1 MEIIDQIRQVANI
14 VDIASQYT
22 TLKRRGKKYVGL
34 CPFHS
39 EKDPSFTVDEEKQL
53 FHCFG
58 CGAGGDVFT
67 LVMEKE
73 NLSFP
78 EAMRSLAQRYNLTIP
93 QKSRLSPQLAKLE
106 EQIFKVN
113 ENALAFFRKN
123 LFRTAEGERA
133 LHYLKKR
140 AITDQIAQELKIGYA
155 LNSWNSLVSFFEGK
169 GEEAKILEKAGLVL
183 YNEKKNS
190 YYDRFRGRIIFPIF
204 SLTGKVVAFGG
215 RTIFDEEPKYLNSPD
230 TPVYSKGKLLY
241 GLNLCKES
249 IRGEGTAIIVEGYTD
264 FLALYQA
271 GIKNVAA
278 SLGTSL
284 TPDQVSLAQ
293 RFAPRMIISYDGD
306 AAGRN
311 AALRAIPICFER
323 GAEVRVLTLPSE
335 VDPDN
340 FIKEHGAEEFRILIQ
355 KSIPALKFFV
365 DSLLEGG
372 RAETPEEKARIARN
386 VVAEVEKIPDP
397 IIRSEYLKWLSEYL
411 VIDEGLIRRMIQEP
425 RPEDKP
431 EEREAFLPAEKRLLQ
446 ILLEDET
453 IAPYVFGEI
462 KEEYFH
468 GLKSKPIFVALRDC
482 FKNDI
487 RPTFHELKQKVE
499 PSLSSSL
506 SKALLEKEQLPTV
519 EEAFECLNALRQLSL
534 ENRSKELKAE
544 IAKSERNGEK
554 EKVGSLLA
562 EMDQIKKQLLDL
574 SQRKYEN
581 LSLNS
586 KDGLAKNRS

>member
-1 MEIIDQIRQVANI
+1 MEIIDQIRQAANI

-39 EKDPSFTVDEEKQL
+39 EKDPSFTVDDEKQL

-73 NLSFP
+73 SLSFP
-78 EAMRSLAQRYNLTIP
+78 EAMRSLAQRYNLSIP
-93 QKSRLSPQLAKLE
+93 QQNRLSPQLAKLE
-106 EQIFKVN
+106 EHIFKIN

-140 AITDQIAQELKIGYA
+140 GVTDQTAQELKIGYA
-155 LNSWNSLVSFFEGK
+155 LNSWNSLLSFFEGK
-169 GEEAKILEKAGLVL
+169 GEGAKILEKAGLVL
-183 YNEKKNS
+183 YSEKKNS
-190 YYDRFRGRIIFPIF
+190 YYDRFRARIIFPIF

-215 RTIFDEEPKYLNSPD
+215 RTISNEEPKYLNSPD

-241 GLNLCKES
+241 GLNFCKES
-249 IRGEGTAIIVEGYTD
+249 IRKEGEAILVEGYTD
-264 FLALYQA
+264 FLSLYQA

-284 TPDQVSLAQ
+284 TPDQVSLAL

-306 AAGRN
+306 SAGRN

-323 GAEVRVLTLPSE
+323 GAEVRALTLPPE

-340 FIKEHGAEEFRILIQ
+340 FIKSHGAEAFKSLVQ
-355 KSIPALKFFV
+355 KSIPGLRFLI
-365 DSLLEGG
+365 DSLLQGG
-372 RAETPEEKARIARN
+372 KAESPEEKARIARA
-386 VVAEVEKIPDP
+386 VVMEVEKIPDS
-397 IIRSEYLKWLSEYL
+397 IIRSEYLKQVSEYL
-411 VIDEGLIRRMIQEP
+411 LVDEGLIRRMIQEP
-425 RPEDKP
+425 RPEGKP

-446 ILLEDET
+446 ILLEEEK
-453 IAPYVFGEI
+453 IAPYVFEEI
-462 KEEYFH
+462 KEEYFN
-468 GLKSKPIFVALRDC
+468 GLKSKPIFIALRDC

-487 RPTFHELKQKVE
+487 RPTFQELKQKIE

-506 SKALLEKEQLPTV
+506 SKALLEKEQPPTV

-534 ENRSKELKAE
+534 ENRSRELQIE

-554 EKVGSLLA
+554 EKVDSLLV
-562 EMDQIKKQLLDL
+562 EMAKIKKQLLDL
-574 SQRKYEN
+574 SQRNYEN
-581 LSLNS
+581 LSINNA
-586 KDGLAKNRS
+586 DCFDKNRS